1 MNIQTRNIRQGR
13 RTNRRTAE
21 GLSIG
26 TKLFVVLNVA
36 IALSAVFLIA
46 NYRIS
51 LNQNISGIE
60 AQSARYQQKIHELN
74 REIETLQVRRE
85 KLCAWT
91 HIRDRVA
98 QLGLDL
104 RMPDPFQVQ
113 RLVVN
118 FEDQPVSSGNA
129 VDNKLAMRQDWSAA
143 GNVNQ

>member
-1 MNIQTRNIRQGR
+1 MNIQTRNIRPSR
-13 RTNRRTAE
+13 RKNRRDAE

-60 AQSARYQQKIHELN
+60 AQSVRYQQKIHDLN
-74 REIETLQVRRE
+74 REVEALQVRRE
-85 KLCAWT
+85 KLCAWS
-91 HIRDRVA
+91 HIRGRIA

-118 FEDQPVSSGNA
+118 FDDRPAAGETILDG
-129 VDNKLAMRQDWSAA
+129 KLAMSQDWSAA